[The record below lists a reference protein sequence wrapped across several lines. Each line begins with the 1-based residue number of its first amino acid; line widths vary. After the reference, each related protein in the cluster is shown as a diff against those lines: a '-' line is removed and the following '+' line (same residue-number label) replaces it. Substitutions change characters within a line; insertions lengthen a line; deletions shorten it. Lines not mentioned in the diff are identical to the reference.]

1 MLDNILI
8 MLIFF
13 SIVLSFF
20 VVIIWKKK
28 HFVKE
33 LYISE
38 GSSITIYIITV
49 AITIGLLIVFFAKCK
64 GLPFGWLYLLIVLLC
79 DLLLLFIFFI
89 DATTCIYLKDK
100 ILYKK
105 NIFITKKILLNRETV
120 IVEKIDRRIIKFK
133 NKSISISARYLSG
146 SINNLINNVKKTIN
160 K

>member
-49 AITIGLLIVFFAKCK
+49 AITIGLLIAFFAKCK

-79 DLLLLFIFFI
+79 DLLLLFIFLI

-133 NKSISISARYLSG
+133 NKSISISSRYLSG
-146 SINNLINNVKKTIN
+146 SINNLINNVKNTIN